1 MKALKLLLILIVI
14 TLMGC
19 ATTTTQQKAGF
30 VWLEGSAYCKQGNY
44 DAAIEKFK
52 TAVNLNPS
60 SGNYRWL
67 GYAYYNNK
75 QYQEAIDSLKK
86 AIELKPPKPD
96 LEKECWRIMSQSY
109 EALGQIESAIR
120 ARKNEINLVPDDPT
134 SFVYLSR
141 LYSLN
146 KQYDEAITAA
156 KRAIELEPTNAVA
169 YNNLGRA
176 HIGKG
181 QYDVAIESYKE
192 GIEINPSLGYFHAN
206 LGHAYLLKKE
216 FKEAAQA
223 YNKAGELE
231 PNNVGN
237 ILWLALSCYNMSRYD
252 DALSAVNK
260 AISLE
265 VRPMVGI
272 SFASEGRFPVVVGLM
287 AGGAAEKAGIKKGD
301 KIVKVNG
308 VSTKGWN
315 QDKFLQ
321 SMGGA
326 AGTEVVLRIVR
337 EGSKPFDKTI
347 TKEIYTPKGA
357 ATSFGI
363 RGSIYRAKGDSDEA
377 MKDAEKAISLDPDN
391 FWARFSYGTAC
402 LDKGRYDDAAKA
414 LEGEIKRDLPAENA
428 QWLIAKATLY
438 AKQGKMKEA
447 LDTYLEISEEAIS
460 PKDVPAW
467 NDRKVLLQMLKPI
480 AQAHRENARKF
491 EAKGRF
497 QEALNEL
504 AGALSLATDD
514 KEVGEVRNGIFQMVR
529 RMPHPP
535 EISKDARKRALRGEI
550 LIKEGDLEGAIS
562 EIKKA
567 IRLAPFSAKLY
578 FNTALIYGQLKN
590 YPEAI
595 RYIKIYLQA
604 APDAPNAR
612 AAEDQIIKWELL
624 MERGK

>member
-1 MKALKLLLILIVI
+1 MKGLKLLLILIVI

-19 ATTTTQQKAGF
+19 ATTNFGVERYNEQSAAY
-30 VWLEGSAYCKQGNY
+30 LEAN
-44 DAAIEKFK
+44 E
-52 TAVNLNPS
+52 
-60 SGNYRWL
+60 
-67 GYAYYNNK
+67 
-75 QYQEAIDSLKK
+75 
-86 AIELKPPKPD
+86 
-96 LEKECWRIMSQSY
+96 
-109 EALGQIESAIR
+109 QIEAYLN
-120 ARKNEINLVPDDPT
+120 AMGYYTFET
-134 SFVYLSR
+134 SDGLYL
-141 LYSLN
+141 
-146 KQYDEAITAA
+146 
-156 KRAIELEPTNAVA
+156 
-169 YNNLGRA
+169 YNNLT
-176 HIGKG
+176 G
-181 QYDVAIESYKE
+181 QVTPLNVIAISRVIPRLVLSY
-192 GIEINPSLGYFHAN
+192 
-206 LGHAYLLKKE
+206 
-216 FKEAAQA
+216 
-223 YNKAGELE
+223 
-231 PNNVGN
+231 
-237 ILWLALSCYNMSRYD
+237 YNMGRYD

-260 AISLE
+260 AISLQ
-265 VRPMVGI
+265 VRPMVGVSVDI
-272 SFASEGRFPVVVGLM
+272 EGGFLVVDGLVED
-287 AGGAAEKAGIKKGD
+287 GAAEKAGIKKGD

-308 VSTKGWN
+308 VSTKGW
-315 QDKFLQ
+315 DLEKFLQ
-321 SMGGA
+321 SLGGS

-337 EGSKPFDKTI
+337 EGSKSFKKTI
-347 TKEIYTPKGA
+347 TKEMSTPKEA
-357 ATSFGI
+357 ATSFGM
-363 RGSIYRAKGDSDEA
+363 RGTIYRAKGDSDEA
-377 MKDAEKAISLDPDN
+377 MKDAEKAMSIDPDD

-402 LDKGRYDDAAKA
+402 LDKGRYDDAVKA
-414 LEGEIKRDLPAENA
+414 LEGEVKTDFPTQNT

-438 AKQGKMKEA
+438 GKQGRMKEA

-460 PKDVPAW
+460 P
-467 NDRKVLLQMLKPI
+467 
-480 AQAHRENARKF
+480 ARKF